1 MSEQQHKVVII
12 GGGFGGLYAAKA
24 LKHSLVDVTL
34 VDKRNFHLFQPLLYQ
49 VATGGLSPADISS
62 PFRAVL
68 TRHFHTRVLLDKAT
82 AIEPFQKKVRLKSG
96 AFIDYDSL
104 IVATGASH
112 SYFGHPEWERFA
124 PGLKTIEEA
133 TDIRSRIL
141 MAFEQAEKETDEKQR
156 KRLMTFAIV
165 GAGPTGVEMAGAIGE
180 LAHATL
186 KNDFRHIDS
195 TQTTIYLLDALERV
209 LPPYP
214 EPLSEKAKAALE
226 NLGVTVRTGA
236 MVTDVNDQGLTYK
249 LDDESVSI
257 ETRNIFWA
265 AGVKASSMGQKIAK
279 STAVDLDSAGRVRVS
294 PYCTVKGH
302 DDVFVIGD
310 LAHFETPDGEIL
322 PGVASVAID
331 QGKYV
336 ADVILRRIKERQIEK
351 YSYRDRGSLAVIGRN
366 KAVAA
371 IGRFRFS
378 GSFAWSLWLFVHL
391 MYLVE
396 FSNRLLVFIQWGMNY
411 ITRNRGARLITGKS
425 KDLPSERYWESS

>member
-1 MSEQQHKVVII
+1 MSEKQHKVVIV

-24 LKHSLVDVTL
+24 LKNSFIDLTL
-34 VDKRNFHLFQPLLYQ
+34 VDERNFHLFQPLLYQ
-49 VATGGLSPADISS
+49 VATGGVSPADISS
-62 PFRAVL
+62 PFRAIL
-68 TRHFHTRVLLDKAT
+68 NRHRHTRVLLDKAT
-82 AIEPFQKKVRLKSG
+82 DIEPSQKRVLFKSG
-96 AFIDYDSL
+96 SFIDYDSL
-104 IVATGASH
+104 VVATGASH

-186 KNDFRHIDS
+186 KDDFRDID
-195 TQTTIYLLDALERV
+195 TTRATIYLLDALERV

-214 EPLSEKAKAALE
+214 EQLSKKAKTALE
-226 NLGVTVRTGA
+226 NLGVTIRTGA
-236 MVTDVNDQGLTYK
+236 MVTDVNEQGLTYK

-257 ETRNIFWA
+257 ETRNVFWA
-265 AGVKASSMGQKIAK
+265 AGVKASSMGQKIAE
-279 STAVDLDSAGRVRVS
+279 STAADLDSAGRVHVS
-294 PYCTVKGH
+294 SYCTLKGY
-302 DDVFVIGD
+302 DDIFVIGD
-310 LAHFETPDGEIL
+310 LAHFETANKEVL
-322 PGVASVAID
+322 PGVAAVAID

-336 ADVILRRIKERQIEK
+336 ADVILRRIKEKKIKK
-351 YSYRDRGSLAVIGRN
+351 YSYRDRGRLSVIGRN

-378 GSFAWSLWLFVHL
+378 GSFAWLLWLFVHL
-391 MYLVE
+391 MYLAE

>member
-1 MSEQQHKVVII
+1 MSEANHKVVIV

-24 LKHSLVDVTL
+24 LKPSFIDLTL

-68 TRHFHTRVLLDKAT
+68 KRHTNTRVLLDKVID
-82 AIEPFQKKVRLKSG
+82 IEPSEKRVRLESG
-96 AFIDYDSL
+96 SFLDYDSL
-104 IVATGASH
+104 VVATGASH
-112 SYFGHPEWERFA
+112 SYFGHSEWERFA

-141 MAFEQAEKETDEKQR
+141 MAFEQAEKEKDEKRRQ
-156 KRLMTFAIV
+156 RLMTFAIV

-186 KNDFRHIDS
+186 KDDFRDID
-195 TQTTIYLLDALERV
+195 TTRATIYLLDALERV

-214 EPLSEKAKAALE
+214 EQLSEKAKRALE
-226 NLGVTVRTGA
+226 QLGVTIRTGA
-236 MVTDVNDQGLTYK
+236 MVTKVDEHGLTYK
-249 LDDESVSI
+249 RDDESVSI
-257 ETRNIFWA
+257 ETRNVFWA
-265 AGVKASSMGQKIAK
+265 AGVKASSIGHRIAEQT
-279 STAVDLDSAGRVRVS
+279 TADLDSAGRVHVS
-294 PYCTVKGH
+294 PYCTVKGY
-302 DDVFVIGD
+302 DDIFVIGD
-310 LAHFETPDGEIL
+310 LAHFETPDGEVL
-322 PGVASVAID
+322 PGVAAVAID

-336 ADVILRRIKERQIEK
+336 ADVIKRRIKEKQIEK
-351 YSYRDRGSLAVIGRN
+351 YSYQDRGRLAVIGRN

-378 GSFAWSLWLFVHL
+378 GAFAWVLWLFVHL

-411 ITRNRGARLITGKS
+411 TTRNRGARLISGKS
-425 KDLPSERYWESS
+425 KDLPSERYWERS